1 MPIEQK
7 LERLTELYAQRDLL
21 MLDKKRAE
29 DDVIPAEIKK
39 HLEDIDAEYAPQESA
54 IAEKVAALEAELKA
68 EVIAGG
74 VTVKGGALQAVFSK
88 GRTTWDTKAL
98 DGYLKAHPEL
108 EEYRK
113 IGEPSVSIRKL

>member
-39 HLEDIDAEYAPQESA
+39 HLEDIGAEYAPQESA
-54 IAEKVAALEAELKA
+54 IAEKVAALEAEVKA

-88 GRTTWDTKAL
+88 GSTTWDTKAL
-98 DGYLKAHPEL
+98 VGYLKAHPEL

>member
-1 MPIEQK
+1 MSVEQK
-7 LERLTELYAQRDLL
+7 LEQLTELYAQRDLL
-21 MLDKKRAE
+21 MLDRKRAE

-39 HLEDIDAEYAPQESA
+39 HLEDIGAEYAPQESA
-54 IAEKVAALEAELKA
+54 IAEKVAALEAEVKA

-74 VTVKGGALQAVFSK
+74 VTVRGGALQAVFSK
-88 GRTTWDTKAL
+88 GRTTWDTKSL

-113 IGEPSVSIRKL
+113 VGEPSVSIRKL